1 MSYNFPKHISM
12 NMVRVKDLASDKISL
27 EADADWLADPKNP
40 NLSYNMIGT
49 EHLKAFARAIQEAFP
64 TYKFA
69 YEDGGYHSFHVYRTG
84 DQYTMG
90 TITFGDLRDRRITPQ
105 KYDDDGN
112 PKEERKFVVFSPNIE
127 NGKYSYGQRENM
139 AEAVSIKRAMANVRK
154 YLRPM
159 NLVQSMSLTA
169 ADVSRGAQRSLRKI
183 VDEAGSVR
191 RKIVSDETLDV
202 TNSYSSFNA
211 LPKTDALTVELKH
224 LIDSGHEFVNLEFK
238 QLLEDLFAQRD
249 KVTEA
254 RSRHTDRKHSYVET
268 SVNTFGDIKYKVVR
282 GVDVDRR
289 LDDHIPSDNISVYT
303 QADLPKELEGKLAVV
318 QMLEDGQ
325 YVDEVGYRVSDGACY
340 IVE

>member
-1 MSYNFPKHISM
+1 MTRHISM
-12 NMVRVKDLASDKISL
+12 NMVRVKDLASDKMSL
-27 EADADWLADPKNP
+27 EADADWLADPNNP

-49 EHLKAFARAIQEAFP
+49 EHLKAFARAILEAFP
-64 TYKFA
+64 AYKFA
-69 YEDGGYHSFHVYRTG
+69 YENSHSFHVYRVG

-90 TITFGDLRDRRITPQ
+90 SISFADLRDRKPTPQ

-112 PKEERKFVVFSPNIE
+112 PKEERKFCVFSPNIE

-139 AEAVSIKRAMANVRK
+139 AEAISIKRAMANVRK

-159 NLVQSMSLTA
+159 NLVQSMSLSA

-202 TNSYSSFNA
+202 TSAYSSLST
-211 LPKTDALTVELKH
+211 LPKSDALTLELKH
-224 LIDSGHEFVNLEFK
+224 LLDTGHEFVNLEFK
-238 QLLEDLFAQRD
+238 QLLEDLFVQRD

-254 RSRHTDRKHSYVET
+254 KLNYSKSNHMYVET
-268 SVNTFGDIKYKVVR
+268 SMNTFGDIKYKVVR
-282 GVDVDRR
+282 DVDVDRR
-289 LDDHIPSDNISVYT
+289 LDDHIPSDNISIYT
-303 QADLPKELEGKLAVV
+303 QADLPKELEGKLAVI

-340 IVE
+340 LVQSE

>member
-1 MSYNFPKHISM
+1 MTHISM
-12 NMVRVKDLASDKISL
+12 KMVRVKDLPRLSDKMSL

-64 TYKFA
+64 AYKFA
-69 YEDGGYHSFHVYRTG
+69 YENSHSFHVYRVG

-90 TITFGDLRDRRITPQ
+90 TIAFADLRDRKATPQ
-105 KYDDDGN
+105 KFDDDGN
-112 PKEERKFVVFSPNIE
+112 PVEDRKFVVLSPNIE
-127 NGKYSYGQRENM
+127 NGKYSYGHRENM
-139 AEAVSIKRAMANVRK
+139 AEAISIKRAMTNVRK

-191 RKIVSDETLDV
+191 RKIISDETLDV
-202 TNSYSSFNA
+202 TNSYSSFST
-211 LPKTDALTVELKH
+211 LPKSDALTLELKH
-224 LIDSGHEFVNLEFK
+224 LLDTGHEFVNLEFK
-238 QLLEDLFAQRD
+238 QLLEDLFAHRE

-254 RSRHTDRKHSYVET
+254 RLNYSKNKHMYVET

-282 GVDVDRR
+282 DVDVDRR
-289 LDDHIPSDNISVYT
+289 LDDHIPSDNISIYT

-340 IVE
+340 LVQ

>member
-1 MSYNFPKHISM
+1 MKHISM
-12 NMVRVKDLASDKISL
+12 NMVRVKDLPSDKMSL

-40 NLSYNMIGT
+40 NLSHSMIGT
-49 EHLKAFARAIQEAFP
+49 EHLKDFARTILEAFP

-69 YEDGGYHSFHVYRTG
+69 YDHSHSFHVYRTG

-90 TITFGDLRDRRITPQ
+90 TISFADLRDRKETPQ

-112 PKEERKFVVFSPNIE
+112 PKEDRKFVVFSPNIY

-159 NLVQSMSLTA
+159 NLVQSMSITA
-169 ADVSRGAQRSLRKI
+169 ADVSRGSKKSLRKI

-191 RKIVSDETLDV
+191 RKIVSEETLDV
-202 TNSYSSFNA
+202 TNSYSSFTA
-211 LPKTDALTVELKH
+211 LPKTDALTIELKH
-224 LIDSGHEFVNLEFK
+224 LIDTGHEFVNLEFK

-254 RSRHTDRKHSYVET
+254 RLGHADRKHSYVET
-268 SVNTFGDIKYKVVR
+268 SVNTFGDMKYKVVR

-289 LDDHIPSDNISVYT
+289 LDDHIPSDNISIYT
-303 QADLPKELEGKLAVV
+303 QEDLPKELEGKLAVV

-325 YVDEVGYRVSDGACY
+325 YVDNVGYRVSDGACY
-340 IVE
+340 LVE

>member
-1 MSYNFPKHISM
+1 MKHISM
-12 NMVRVKDLASDKISL
+12 NMARVKDLPSVHGSDKLSL

-40 NLSYNMIGT
+40 NLSYSMIGT
-49 EHLKAFARAIQEAFP
+49 ENLKAFARTILEAFP

-69 YEDGGYHSFHVYRTG
+69 YEDSNSFHVYRTG
-84 DQYTMG
+84 DQYVMG
-90 TITFGDLRDRRITPQ
+90 TISFADLRDRSTSHSGF
-105 KYDDDGN
+105 DDNGN
-112 PKEERKFVVFSPNIE
+112 PVEDRKFVVFSPNIE

-139 AEAVSIKRAMANVRK
+139 AEAISIKRAMANVRK

-159 NLVQSMSLTA
+159 NLVQSMSITA
-169 ADVSRGAQRSLRKI
+169 ADVSRGAQKSLRKI
-183 VDEAGSVR
+183 VDEASSVR

-202 TNSYSSFNA
+202 TNSYGSLNA
-211 LPKTDALTVELKH
+211 LPKTDALTIELKH
-224 LIDSGHEFVNLEFK
+224 LIDSGHQFVNLEFK

-249 KVTEA
+249 KVTE
-254 RSRHTDRKHSYVET
+254 SRLGHADRKHSYVET

-289 LDDHIPSDNISVYT
+289 LDDHLPSDNISIYT
-303 QADLPKELEGKLAVV
+303 QVDLPKELEGKLAVI

-340 IVE
+340 LVE

>member
-1 MSYNFPKHISM
+1 MTHISM
-12 NMVRVKDLASDKISL
+12 NMVRVKDLASDKMSL

-49 EHLKAFARAIQEAFP
+49 EHLKAFARAILEAFP

-69 YEDGGYHSFHVYRTG
+69 YDNSHSFHVYRTG

-90 TITFGDLRDRRITPQ
+90 TISFADLRDRRVTPQ

-112 PKEERKFVVFSPNIE
+112 PLEDRKFVVFSPNIA

-139 AEAVSIKRAMANVRK
+139 AEAVSIKRAMTNVRK

-254 RSRHTDRKHSYVET
+254 RSRHADRKHSYVET

-289 LDDHIPSDNISVYT
+289 LDDHIPSDNISIYT

-325 YVDEVGYRVSDGACY
+325 YVDDVGYRVSDGACY
-340 IVE
+340 LVE

>member
-1 MSYNFPKHISM
+1 MTHISM
-12 NMVRVKDLASDKISL
+12 NMVRVKDLASGKMSL
-27 EADADWLADPKNP
+27 EADADWLADPNNP

-49 EHLKAFARAIQEAFP
+49 EHLKAFARAILEAFP

-69 YEDGGYHSFHVYRTG
+69 YEDSHSFHVYRTG

-90 TITFGDLRDRRITPQ
+90 TISFADLRDRKPTPQ

-112 PKEERKFVVFSPNIE
+112 PKEERKFCVFSPNIA

-139 AEAVSIKRAMANVRK
+139 AEAISIKRAMTNVRK

-202 TNSYSSFNA
+202 TSSYASLNT
-211 LPKTDALTVELKH
+211 LPKSDALTLELKH
-224 LIDSGHEFVNLEFK
+224 LLDTGHDFVNLEFK

-254 RSRHTDRKHSYVET
+254 RLGHSDRKHSYVET

-289 LDDHIPSDNISVYT
+289 LDDHIPSDNISIYT
-303 QADLPKELEGKLAVV
+303 QTDLPKELEGKLAVI

-325 YVDEVGYRVSDGACY
+325 YVDNVGYRVSDGACY
-340 IVE
+340 LVE

>member
-1 MSYNFPKHISM
+1 MTHISM
-12 NMVRVKDLASDKISL
+12 SMVRVKDLTSDKMSL

-49 EHLKAFARAIQEAFP
+49 EHLKAFARAIREAFP
-64 TYKFA
+64 AYKFA
-69 YEDGGYHSFHVYRTG
+69 YDNSHSFHVYRTG

-90 TITFGDLRDRRITPQ
+90 TIAFADLRDRRVTPQ

-112 PKEERKFVVFSPNIE
+112 PVEDRKFIVFSPNIA

-139 AEAVSIKRAMANVRK
+139 AEAVSIKRAMTNVRK

-211 LPKTDALTVELKH
+211 MPKTDALTIELKH

-254 RSRHTDRKHSYVET
+254 RSRHVDRKHSYVET

-289 LDDHIPSDNISVYT
+289 LDDHIPSDNISIYT
-303 QADLPKELEGKLAVV
+303 QADLPKELEGKLAVI

-325 YVDEVGYRVSDGACY
+325 YVDDVGYRVSDGACY
-340 IVE
+340 LVE